1 MLFPIRYRYKKYK
14 NILYAITTKVLTSY
28 FTYINNDFYT
38 NLGIGLP
45 NLGIGFQVVPSDH
58 NTNHHNYGSSGPNVL
73 DLLQNTGDKASSLIR
88 DVGDRTRWIL
98 KEKINTKVKAIR
110 NILPK
115 IPSGYSFPSASYG
128 LPYQYS
134 EIIYPD
140 SSPSTPF
147 GNVEPPRIATAT
159 VKSTQDSELV
169 YISYAN

>member
-1 MLFPIRYRYKKYK
+1 M
-14 NILYAITTKVLTSY
+14 
-28 FTYINNDFYT
+28 
-38 NLGIGLP
+38 
-45 NLGIGFQVVPSDH
+45 
-58 NTNHHNYGSSGPNVL
+58 
-73 DLLQNTGDKASSLIR
+73 DLLQDTGDKASSLIR

-169 YISYAN
+169 SISYENQTILYGLYFNSNI